1 MGICVS
7 TGVCTSTTTTTVV
20 ARRSNPPPHPDPST
34 SSSSSS
40 SRGHRLRGSVPPFVV
55 AAFGPHNTAATQNS
69 ATTLGGDVTPVAASV
84 TMFAA
89 SAYSRAGSSTS
100 LHQQATGAHSNDFP
114 EGAFVYPSLISGA
127 NAGDHPHCRGSSFGG
142 SRTTTTGTIHASLPA
157 EQAADVGFSRAS
169 PYDLTANQNG
179 GGVAALPS
187 FFERR
192 NSHLLQAHPPPQP
205 PAASV
210 LLSRRSA
217 EVSMTTSN
225 LNESAEHN
233 HGPYTNN
240 FKFDNGITGPA
251 AAAPMAVA
259 HPLAFPKLSLVI
271 GSTMPLMTAKF
282 SPAANNNN
290 KAGGDFV
297 PNPFT
302 TTPQQLGGSY
312 QQHRR
317 SPGSALSTRTA
328 TLDAVPEAQFL
339 LASVATFD
347 GVTGGGLVSLLPSA
361 ELAVRSHSQ
370 DDTDDDDYAGGDD
383 TETADATT
391 NTITHPD
398 PPLLPHNAASEM
410 FGNHSATTSSMWASQ
425 FRSIDIGSTMA
436 LVQRSSFSYE
446 A

>member
-20 ARRSNPPPHPDPST
+20 APLPDLST
-34 SSSSSS
+34 SSSSS
-40 SRGHRLRGSVPPFVV
+40 SRGHRLRGNVVPGAV
-55 AAFGPHNTAATQNS
+55 AAFGPHNTAATQHS
-69 ATTLGGDVTPVAASV
+69 ATTLGGDVTPV
-84 TMFAA
+84 AA

-127 NAGDHPHCRGSSFGG
+127 NAGDHPHCRGGGGGGSFGG
-142 SRTTTTGTIHASLPA
+142 SRTTTTGTIHASLPT
-157 EQAADVGFSRAS
+157 EQAADVGLSRAS

-192 NSHLLQAHPPPQP
+192 NSHLLQALPPPQP

-233 HGPYTNN
+233 HGPYANN
-240 FKFDNGITGPA
+240 FKFDNGKTGPA

-259 HPLAFPKLSLVI
+259 NPLAFPKLSLVI

-290 KAGGDFV
+290 NGKAGGDFV

-328 TLDAVPEAQFL
+328 TLDAVPESQFF

-347 GVTGGGLVSLLPSA
+347 GVTGGGGLVSLLPSA
-361 ELAVRSHSQ
+361 ELLVVRSHSQ
-370 DDTDDDDYAGGDD
+370 DDTDDDDDAGGGDD
-383 TETADATT
+383 TETTAATA

-398 PPLLPHNAASEM
+398 PPLLPHNPASEM
-410 FGNHSATTSSMWASQ
+410 LGNYSATTSSMWASQ